1 MKLSLGGEIKNMTQS
16 LKDKAIKKFNNR
28 FPMSVEISD
37 RPGSFAILRSS
48 REQKE
53 MNEFISQLVDD
64 TYKAGIKDERKR
76 SEKEFLNPLKRKIRN
91 SL

>member
-1 MKLSLGGEIKNMTQS
+1 MKHKQS
-16 LKDKAIKKFNNR
+16 LKDKAIAKFRKEFVASASWRKDNSDYLV
-28 FPMSVEISD
+28 PVHQKDVE
-37 RPGSFAILRSS
+37 
-48 REQKE
+48 Q
-53 MNEFISQLVDD
+53 FISQLVDD